1 MSETFLNLIS
11 PPHAR
16 FAWFRL
22 FFSHWTWGV
31 TLLTLACA
39 NSFAGVTLV
48 IDDGFHHL
56 RNAQPR
62 EWSHFPEKPLGG
74 GFRASFDVP
83 GSRTTFSSL
92 TLRQSDVKQ
101 KWSVILNG
109 TIIGTLDRDHNDLH
123 KSFPLNGAL
132 LKPTGNLLEI
142 ACESATPDDIRVG
155 EVSLTSTGPL
165 TYGSSVVLSAVDA
178 DGAPIPCRFTIVHAD
193 NGSLALLSNRSD
205 NQHAVRSGVIYCL
218 DGKVRADLYPG
229 KYRVYAGRGF
239 EYSLESAE
247 LNLAPGQSSVLPTF
261 TLEHQVPTDGLVSCD
276 PHLHTLEFAGHGD
289 ATLVERLVSLAGEG
303 VELAIS
309 TEHNKHIDYTKEAK
323 RIGAA
328 KWFTS
333 VLGCEVTTSQGHFNS
348 FPVEPGAPVAEHKLR
363 PWEQIFANIYQTPG
377 VKVCILNHAR
387 DIHGGFTPLGE
398 EVFDPLTGTFRQGR
412 KMEANAIELINSGAQ
427 QTDPMQ
433 LIYDWF
439 AMLNAGH
446 KMAGIGASDSHSINF
461 VIPGQAR
468 TYIPVD
474 DSDVSKIDV
483 AAATD
488 AVVAGKTEVSFGLL
502 CHLNYNETEKA
513 LKASVLGPDWST
525 ASHLLLY
532 ADGVD
537 VGLID
542 IPKELQKKA
551 GQKFEFTW
559 KLDDEKNAALL
570 DAKFICAVA
579 VGPGTTEGWWPCMPP
594 YQAQSPDFDPY
605 MMGISSIVWM
615 PEKEEADDEEAPDS
629 KPESPDDAQSDPGN
643 DVEDQNQ

>member
-1 MSETFLNLIS
+1 MSETFLNLI
-11 PPHAR
+11 PPRSAR
-16 FAWFRL
+16 IDRFKQ
-22 FFSHWTWGV
+22 
-31 TLLTLACA
+31 TLLTGVATGAALMALVCA
-39 NSFAGVTLV
+39 PCLAGVELI

-74 GFRASFDVP
+74 GFRAAFDVP
-83 GSRTTFSSL
+83 GSRTTFTAL

-101 KWSVILNG
+101 KWSVSLNG

-142 ACESATPDDIRVG
+142 ACDSATPDDIRVG
-155 EVSLTSTGPL
+155 EISLTAAGAL
-165 TYGSSVVLSAVDA
+165 TYGASVVLSSVDS
-178 DGAPIPCRFTIVHAD
+178 DGAPIPCRFTIVHAGS
-193 NGSLALLSNRSD
+193 GSLALLSNRSD

-239 EYSLESAE
+239 EYSLESAD
-247 LNLAPGQSSVLPTF
+247 LTLAPGQSSVLPPF
-261 TLEHQVPTDGLVSCD
+261 TLKHQVPTEGLVACD

-303 VELAIS
+303 VELAVS
-309 TEHNKHIDYTKEAK
+309 TEHNKHIDYSKEAA

-333 VLGCEVTTSQGHFNS
+333 VIGCEVTTSQGHFGS
-348 FPVEPGAPVAEHKLR
+348 FPILPSAPVAEHKLR
-363 PWEQIFANIYQTPG
+363 PWEQIFANIYQTPS
-377 VKVCILNHAR
+377 VKVCVLNHPR
-387 DIHGGFTPLGE
+387 DIHSGFIPLGE
-398 EVFDPLTGTFRQGR
+398 EVFDPLTGTFREGR
-412 KMEANAIELINSGAQ
+412 KLEANAMELINSGAQ

-439 AMLNAGH
+439 ALIKAGH
-446 KMAGIGASDSHSINF
+446 RLAGIGASDSHSINF

-474 DSDVSKIDV
+474 DSDVSNIDISAAVEAV
-483 AAATD
+483 A
-488 AVVAGKTEVSFGLL
+488 AGKTEVSFGLL
-502 CHLNYNETEKA
+502 CHLAFDEVKNTLN
-513 LKASVLGPDWST
+513 ASVLGPDWST

-542 IPKELQKKA
+542 IPKEGQKLA
-551 GQKFEFTW
+551 GKKFEFEW
-559 KLDDEKNAALL
+559 KLDDEKNAALRN
-570 DAKFICAVA
+570 AGFVCAVA

-594 YQAQSPDFDPY
+594 YQPQSPDFDPY
-605 MMGISSIVWM
+605 MMGISSIVWLPKEGKPDTEPVRDPLPM
-615 PEKEEADDEEAPDS
+615 EKGETTSADDA
-629 KPESPDDAQSDPGN
+629 
-643 DVEDQNQ
+643 

>member
-1 MSETFLNLIS
+1 MIAVAL
-11 PPHAR
+11 A
-16 FAWFRL
+16 
-22 FFSHWTWGV
+22 
-31 TLLTLACA
+31 LLSCTTSL
-39 NSFAGVTLV
+39 AGVELV

-74 GFRASFDVP
+74 GFRAAFDVP
-83 GSRTTFSSL
+83 GSRTTFTAL

-101 KWSVILNG
+101 KWSVSLNG

-142 ACESATPDDIRVG
+142 TCESATPDDIRVG
-155 EVSLTSTGPL
+155 EVSLTSVSPL
-165 TYGSSVVLSAVDA
+165 TYGASVVLSSVDSE
-178 DGAPIPCRFTIVHAD
+178 GAPIPCRFTIVHAKS
-193 NGSLALLSNRSD
+193 GSLALLSNRSD

-247 LNLAPGQSSVLPTF
+247 LSLAPGQSSVLPTF
-261 TLEHQVPTDGLVSCD
+261 TLEHQVPTEGLVSCD

-303 VELAIS
+303 VELAVS
-309 TEHNKHIDYTKEAK
+309 TEHNKHIDYSKEAH

-348 FPVEPGAPVAEHKLR
+348 FPIVPGSPVAESKLR

-398 EVFDPLTGTFRQGR
+398 EVFDPLTGTFREGR
-412 KMEANAIELINSGAQ
+412 KLEANAMELINSGAQ

-433 LIYDWF
+433 LLYDWF
-439 AMLNAGH
+439 ALINAGH
-446 KMAGIGASDSHSINF
+446 RLAGIGASDSHSINF

-468 TYIPVD
+468 TYLPVD
-474 DSDVSKIDV
+474 DSDLSKIDIP
-483 AAATD
+483 AAVD
-488 AVVAGKTEVSFGLL
+488 AVVAGQTEVSFGLL
-502 CHLNYNETEKA
+502 CHLTFDEAGQTLNAT
-513 LKASVLGPDWST
+513 VLGPDWST

-532 ADGVD
+532 ADGID
-537 VGLID
+537 AGLID
-542 IPKELQKKA
+542 IPKEAQQLA
-551 GQKFEFTW
+551 GKKFEYQW
-559 KLDDEKNAALL
+559 QLDKEENAALRN
-570 DAKFICAVA
+570 ARFVCAVA

-594 YQAQSPDFDPY
+594 YQPQSPDFDPY
-605 MMGISSIVWM
+605 MMGISSIVWLPQKNKPDPATATN
-615 PEKEEADDEEAPDS
+615 PETASAN
-629 KPESPDDAQSDPGN
+629 DAQSNPGN
-643 DVEDQNQ
+643 NVQDQNQ